1 MIITYVVCEAS
12 VNSEFAKLEDCIIS
26 ICAAMAS
33 FDSILSQSSVL
44 YIKKKISDWIKITN
58 IYNLSSERLLLQI
71 IPIGHGRKL
80 NREK

>member
-1 MIITYVVCEAS
+1 MITYVVCEAS

-44 YIKKKISDWIKITN
+44 YIKKKIKNVKQQKYSLKKK
-58 IYNLSSERLLLQI
+58 S
-71 IPIGHGRKL
+71 IGYYYY
-80 NREK
+80 